1 MTDDSAQNLVTC
13 DIERWME
20 PFLDSA
26 FARFRYVQKDCAV
39 TRSPERLIFSGVSD
53 LKAASR
59 EFTYLLYREKILQ
72 ETLQMRRQFF
82 DAVCGK

>member
-1 MTDDSAQNLVTC
+1 MTDNFAQIPVTY

-20 PFLDSA
+20 PFMDAAL
-26 FARFRYVQKDCAV
+26 ARFRYLHKDCDVAK
-39 TRSPERLIFSGVSD
+39 SPERLIFSGVSD
-53 LKAASR
+53 ANALSR